1 MRTGVYLCKFIPIM
15 LYCMEPMDGKFQK
28 WRDAGIIQKLVLT
41 QKVPYIS
48 TSLRLDDPMKFGF
61 LKRGKVT

>member
-1 MRTGVYLCKFIPIM
+1 M

-41 QKVPYIS
+41 QKS
-48 TSLRLDDPMKFGF
+48 TLHFNVSEVR
-61 LKRGKVT
+61 